1 MINEGQ
7 LENGN
12 GAIGQFCYWIITI
25 SKKYNVPE
33 SPRSSFKYIL
43 LFFKTSWDVGKGLNI
58 FLFTDEKTKTGDN

>member
-12 GAIGQFCYWIITI
+12 GAIGHVCYWIITI

-33 SPRSSFKYIL
+33 SPPSSFKYIL
-43 LFFKTSWDVGKGLNI
+43 LFFKSSWDVGKRLNI